1 MIEFKDKKAKKDIT
15 KWLKSSYLPKLHKK
29 MNKSMRAIEDTMV
42 VYYTLRFGFPQLP
55 SVISVLDKE
64 SGGHKFFHVAGVR
77 YKQGKECSIVF
88 TGSYFKSTL
97 GEDLDFESKKDTLSE
112 EDALRDGNV
121 FYPNFTLFKADH
133 DEVLSMVLNGEE
145 NK

>member
-29 MNKSMRAIEDTMV
+29 MNKSMRAIEDAMT

-88 TGSYFKSTL
+88 TGSYFKTTL
-97 GEDLDFESKKDTLSE
+97 GEELDFESEKDTLSE

-133 DEVLSMVLNGEE
+133 DKVLSMVLNGEE

>member
-29 MNKSMRAIEDTMV
+29 MNKSMRAIEDAMT
-42 VYYTLRFGFPQLP
+42 VYYTLQFGFPELP

-64 SGGHKFFHVAGVR
+64 SGEHKFFHVVGVR
-77 YKQGKECSIVF
+77 CKHGKELNVEF

-97 GEDLDFESKKDTLSE
+97 GEDLDFESEKDTLSE